1 MARSFRST
9 EEESGS
15 ILRFNMKFMIQTRAA
30 LLAALLSTGIAFAG
44 GEGWTSDFEAAK
56 KQAATSNKSLLI
68 DFTGSDW
75 CGWCIKLNEEVFQ
88 KDLFKEGVK
97 DKFVLVEIDFP
108 QDKSKMSE
116 ATIKQ
121 NEQLSEKYAVQGFP
135 TILLA
140 DAEGRP
146 FASTGYEPGGPE
158 SYVKHLDSL
167 LEKKKARDEGFAAA
181 EKAEGVAKAKA
192 LIGVLDAMELDEA
205 LVSNFYENTVE
216 QIKKS
221 DPSDETGYSK
231 KLAAK
236 ERMMKFEAELNS
248 FAEKQDFAGALGVV
262 DKTLKDGGLSAEE
275 SQKVILMRGLIFAE
289 QGKFDDA
296 IKSVDEARKLAPE
309 SEVAGQID
317 QLKKQLETMK
327 AHGGAGE

>member
-1 MARSFRST
+1 
-9 EEESGS
+9 
-15 ILRFNMKFMIQTRAA
+15 
-30 LLAALLSTGIAFAG
+30 
-44 GEGWTSDFEAAK
+44 
-56 KQAATSNKSLLI
+56 
-68 DFTGSDW
+68 
-75 CGWCIKLNEEVFQ
+75 
-88 KDLFKEGVK
+88 
-97 DKFVLVEIDFP
+97 
-108 QDKSKMSE
+108 MSE

-135 TILLA
+135 TIVLA

-146 FASTGYEPGGPE
+146 FAATGYQPGGPD
-158 SYVKHLDSL
+158 SYVKHLDGL
-167 LEKKKARDEGFAAA
+167 LENKKARDEGFAAA

-192 LIGVLDAMELDEA
+192 LVGVLDAMKLDDA
-205 LVSNFYENTVE
+205 LVSNFYVSTVE
-216 QIKKS
+216 DIKKS
-221 DPSDETGYSK
+221 DPSDETGYGK

-236 ERMMKFEAELNS
+236 ERMTKFETELGS

-262 DKTLKDGGLSAEE
+262 DKTLKEGGLSPED
-275 SQKVILMRGLIFAE
+275 SQKVVLTKGLILAE

-296 IKSVDEARKLAPE
+296 IKAVDEAKKLAPE

>member
-1 MARSFRST
+1 MGKAAAICDS
-9 EEESGS
+9 
-15 ILRFNMKFMIQTRAA
+15 LMKLMIRTRAA
-30 LLAALLSTGIAFAG
+30 MLALLSTGIAFAG
-44 GEGWTSDFEAAK
+44 GEGWTTDYEAAK
-56 KQAATSNKSLLI
+56 KEAAASKKSLLI

-88 KDLFKEGVK
+88 KDIFKQGVK
-97 DKFVLVEIDFP
+97 DKFVLVELDFP
-108 QDKSKMSE
+108 QDKSKLSE

-135 TILLA
+135 TIVLA
-140 DAEGRP
+140 DEEGRP
-146 FASTGYEPGGPE
+146 FATTGYEAGGPD
-158 SYVKHLDSL
+158 SYVKHLDTL

-192 LIGVLDAMELDEA
+192 LVGVLDAMELDDG
-205 LVSNFYENTVE
+205 LVSNFYVSTVE

-221 DPSDETGYSK
+221 DPSDETGYGK

-236 ERMMKFEAELNS
+236 ERMTKFETELNS

-262 DKTLKDGGLSAEE
+262 DKTLKEGGLSAED
-275 SQKVILMRGLIFAE
+275 SQKVTLMRGLIFAE
-289 QGKFDDA
+289 QGKFDEA
-296 IKSVDEARKLAPE
+296 IKAVDEAKKLAPE